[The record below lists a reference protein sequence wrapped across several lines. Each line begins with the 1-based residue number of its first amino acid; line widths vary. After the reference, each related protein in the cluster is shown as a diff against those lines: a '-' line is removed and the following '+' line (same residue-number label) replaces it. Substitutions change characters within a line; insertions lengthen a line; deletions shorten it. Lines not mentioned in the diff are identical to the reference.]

1 MCAVCAR
8 NSGSKWASMTDS
20 SSACVGVVKETYGH
34 ERALRKWNVESVR
47 KVLWL
52 LFTLWSQSLLLG
64 LEISSCLRKA
74 SFFF

>member
-20 SSACVGVVKETYGH
+20 SSACGLVWSRRHMDME
-34 ERALRKWNVESVR
+34 ELLESDMWNVESVR

-52 LFTLWSQSLLLG
+52 LFTLWFQSLLLVWR
-64 LEISSCLRKA
+64 SVPA
-74 SFFF
+74 

>member
-34 ERALRKWNVESVR
+34 GRALRKWYVECGV
-47 KVLWL
+47 
-52 LFTLWSQSLLLG
+52 
-64 LEISSCLRKA
+64 C
-74 SFFF
+74 